1 MFKTMAGA
9 RSFVTGIAKKKRKFK
24 MEKKKHLFVT
34 NRENQPT

>member
-9 RSFVTGIAKKKRKFK
+9 RSFVTGIAKKNENSRWKR
-24 MEKKKHLFVT
+24 KKHLFVT